1 MEAELGQESF
11 RTAVANWWSVRL
23 ATAALDH
30 DANPTLKGKGGGS
43 RFGLGDPQSKL
54 PARGVPGR
62 AGMVSPVLL
71 LWSVTAGGCLER
83 MCLQLKGRWSPRV
96 PVALTAVPAAEGLIL
111 S

>member
-1 MEAELGQESF
+1 M
-11 RTAVANWWSVRL
+11 
-23 ATAALDH
+23 ATAAFDH
-30 DANPTLKGKGGGS
+30 DADPTLKGKGEGS

-54 PARGVPGR
+54 PVRGVPGR
-62 AGMVSPVLL
+62 AEIVSPVLL

-96 PVALTAVPAAEGLIL
+96 PVALTAVPAAEGHIL